1 MMPEQTT
8 EQAGKP
14 EKSFFDRLG
23 ELLNQPLPGTE
34 AKNDAAKAPAKNEN
48 EDSKENDDDSLL
60 ARIRDI
66 LNTPLPG
73 SETLDKQI
81 AEAKPQDILPEI
93 SEADVQENWWET
105 DWAEFKAHQ
114 EQDRKG
120 LNMKQ
125 RMDQEDFAK
134 YQEQERTQFEAFQA
148 KEFEL
153 FQAQQQ
159 AKLYWIQ
166 DQQMKAAMGQQAAL
180 VAEMPGAM
188 IPPPAPVAPLPP
200 EMPTPPWMKKT
211 GDS

>member
-1 MMPEQTT
+1 MSEQET
-8 EQAGKP
+8 EQK
-14 EKSFFDRLG
+14 KSFFERMG
-23 ELLNQPLPGTE
+23 EILNAPLPGTE
-34 AKNDAAKAPAKNEN
+34 AKPTIKLPSEI
-48 EDSKENDDDSLL
+48 KEGDDDSLL
-60 ARIRDI
+60 ARIKEI

-73 SETLDKQI
+73 SETLDKQV
-81 AEAKPQDILPEI
+81 AKDNPDVDMLPQI
-93 SEADVQENWWET
+93 SEQDVQENWWET

-134 YQEQERTQFEAFQA
+134 YQEQERTQFEAYQS

-166 DQQMKAAMGQQAAL
+166 DQQMKAAMGKGNAL
-180 VAEMPGAM
+180 ADNSGLV
-188 IPPPAPVAPLPP
+188 PPPAPVAPLPP
-200 EMPTPPWMKKT
+200 EMPTPPWMKKA
-211 GDS
+211 

>member
-1 MMPEQTT
+1 MSEQLT
-8 EQAGKP
+8 EKK
-14 EKSFFDRLG
+14 KSFFERMG
-23 ELLNQPLPGTE
+23 EILNAPLPGTE
-34 AKNDAAKAPAKNEN
+34 AKPNIKLPSEI
-48 EDSKENDDDSLL
+48 KEGDDEGLL
-60 ARIRDI
+60 ARIKEI

-73 SETLDKQI
+73 SEALDKQV
-81 AEAKPQDILPEI
+81 AKEHSDVDIFPQITEQ
-93 SEADVQENWWET
+93 DVQENWWET

-134 YQEQERTQFEAFQA
+134 YQEQERTQFEAYQA

-166 DQQMKAAMGQQAAL
+166 DQQMKAAMGEDTA
-180 VAEMPGAM
+180 VAEMSGAL
-188 IPPPAPVAPLPP
+188 IPPPAPIAPLPP
-200 EMPTPPWMKKT
+200 EMPTPPWMKT
-211 GDS
+211 SA